1 MMEDASKPSWMC
13 TQDLTSAL
21 TALSVHLLPGTHA
34 CGPEER
40 IDCLLYKDGL
50 PCCALIVTMTLVVT
64 LRWVTLRVFSPLLR
78 LLFVGRRR
86 DSPYAP
92 AEDLNID
99 IKTIRAQQTTAQ
111 NLGRKTLL
119 NRPDSYF
126 HSPMCIDTAPETLLL
141 KPRLFSRDVTA
152 RQCS

>member
-1 MMEDASKPSWMC
+1 MLEDASKPSWMC

-21 TALSVHLLPGTHA
+21 TTLSVHLLPGTNA
-34 CGPEER
+34 CGLEER

-92 AEDLNID
+92 AEDLNIGD
-99 IKTIRAQQTTAQ
+99 
-111 NLGRKTLL
+111 
-119 NRPDSYF
+119 RPSSGKGGESWPD
-126 HSPMCIDTAPETLLL
+126 C
-141 KPRLFSRDVTA
+141 SRQ
-152 RQCS
+152 RGKCK

>member
-1 MMEDASKPSWMC
+1 MKIVTVITETCHLYLRVTAMMEDASKPSWMC

-21 TALSVHLLPGTHA
+21 TTLSVHLLPGTHA

-50 PCCALIVTMTLVVT
+50 PCCVLIVTMTLVVT

-92 AEDLNID
+92 AEDLI
-99 IKTIRAQQTTAQ
+99 TSEGSTFRAKHVY
-111 NLGRKTLL
+111 NGR
-119 NRPDSYF
+119 
-126 HSPMCIDTAPETLLL
+126 
-141 KPRLFSRDVTA
+141 
-152 RQCS
+152 